1 MSNMYEYDP
10 KLKQYRRKRLDSAAA
25 TSTRLSSPTTESIS
39 AGSDGSLVDD
49 LVPDHERYAPPRK
62 PGLTVGKVFFWLVFA
77 CLFCGWAYFMYS
89 FFMEDFRKEQN
100 ALKAVSEEN
109 RDFNRLLQQS
119 PKISI
124 DDVDVDGEDLDDAS
138 RSGTRPA
145 GLQEKPLDSNFL
157 EPDKDLPEIEL
168 RTTPAEPPAPLGDR

>member
-1 MSNMYEYDP
+1 MYEYDP
-10 KLKQYRRKRLDSAAA
+10 ELKQYRRKRPDPDSA
-25 TSTRLSSPTTESIS
+25 TSTRLSSPTAGSMS
-39 AGSDGSLVDD
+39 AGSDGSLADD

-89 FFMEDFRKEQN
+89 FFMEDIRKQKN
-100 ALKAVSEEN
+100 TLKAVSEEN
-109 RDFNRLLQQS
+109 QDFNRILQQS
-119 PKISI
+119 PNISI
-124 DDVDVDGEDLDDAS
+124 EDVDVGGEDLDDAS

-145 GLQEKPLDSNFL
+145 ALEEKPLDSDFL

-168 RTTPAEPPAPLGDR
+168 RTTPAEPPAPQDDR

>member
-10 KLKQYRRKRLDSAAA
+10 ELKQYRRKRPESASA
-25 TSTRLSSPTTESIS
+25 TSTRLSAPTTGSMI
-39 AGSDGSLVDD
+39 AGSEGSLGDD
-49 LVPDHERYAPPRK
+49 LVPGSLPHHPPRK
-62 PGLTVGKVFFWLVFA
+62 PGLTAGKVFFWLVFA

-109 RDFNRLLQQS
+109 LEFNRIMQQS

-124 DDVDVDGEDLDDAS
+124 DDVDVDREDLDDLS
-138 RSGTRPA
+138 HSGTRPA
-145 GLQEKPLDSNFL
+145 GVEEKPLDSNFL
-157 EPDKDLPEIEL
+157 EPDKALPEIEL
-168 RTTPAEPPAPLGDR
+168 RATPPEPATP